1 MAVTP
6 PPLITTDVSDPPNRG
21 QEQSVF
27 SPKMDAFLAA
37 FDPLQTEQNALA
49 EWMEDTANS
58 TEGWAND
65 ADASATAA
73 AGSASDAAAQVV
85 LATAEKVAAQAA
97 AAAAQAAA
105 GLTPDA
111 DFGMVV
117 ATTANTAVKTS
128 AYTAEVGVLQD
139 VNTTGGG
146 FAITP
151 PASPTVGQW
160 FGVRDYNQSRFIAGR
175 PWIDY
180 TSDKII
186 GLSEDCY
193 INVNTVIF
201 EWRGATKGW
210 CV

>member
-1 MAVTP
+1 MA
-6 PPLITTDVSDPPNRG
+6 ITTVLVPPSRA
-21 QEQSVF
+21 
-27 SPKMDAFLAA
+27 DAPATFDDDADQFAIDLAGPWTTEA
-37 FDPLQTEQNALA
+37 NALQTDVNAKQV
-49 EWMEDTANS
+49 TAS
-58 TEGWAND
+58 AAQVTAS
-65 ADASATAA
+65 AAAVSATA
-73 AGSASDAAAQVV
+73 SENAAA
-85 LATAEKVAAQAA
+85 AA

-105 GLTPDA
+105 GLTPDP
-111 DFGMVV
+111 DFGMVI

-151 PASPTVGQW
+151 PSSPTVGQW
-160 FGVRDYNQSRFIAGR
+160 FGVRDYNQNRFNTGY
-175 PWIDY
+175 PWVDY

-186 GLSEDCY
+186 GLSEDCF

-201 EWRGATKGW
+201 EWRGAAKGW

>member
-1 MAVTP
+1 MA
-6 PPLITTDVSDPPNRG
+6 ITALPTAPSRASDPATFSDDADTWVAALATFTTEANALQTDVNAK
-21 QEQSVF
+21 QV
-27 SPKMDAFLAA
+27 LAA
-37 FDPLQTEQNALA
+37 ASAVAADLSADDAANSVIAAELA
-49 EWMEDTANS
+49 ETN
-58 TEGWAND
+58 
-65 ADASATAA
+65 
-73 AGSASDAAAQVV
+73 
-85 LATAEKVAAQAA
+85 AEAA

-105 GLTPDA
+105 GLSPDA
-111 DFGMVV
+111 DFGMVI
-117 ATTANTAVKTS
+117 ATTANTTVKTS

-160 FGVRDYNQSRFIAGR
+160 FGVRDYNQNRFNTGY
-175 PWIDY
+175 PWVDY

-186 GLSEDCY
+186 GLSEDCF

-201 EWRGATKGW
+201 TWRGATKGW

>member
-1 MAVTP
+1 MA
-6 PPLITTDVSDPPNRG
+6 ITALPTAPSRASDPATFSDDADTWVAALATFTTEANALQTDVNAK
-21 QEQSVF
+21 QV
-27 SPKMDAFLAA
+27 LAA
-37 FDPLQTEQNALA
+37 ASAVAADLSADDAANSVIAAELA
-49 EWMEDTANS
+49 ETN
-58 TEGWAND
+58 
-65 ADASATAA
+65 
-73 AGSASDAAAQVV
+73 
-85 LATAEKVAAQAA
+85 AEAA

-105 GLTPDA
+105 GLSPDA
-111 DFGMVV
+111 DFGMVI
-117 ATTANTAVKTS
+117 ATTANTTVKTS

-160 FGVRDYNQSRFIAGR
+160 FGVRDYNQDQFNTGY

-180 TSDKII
+180 ISDKII
-186 GLSEDCY
+186 GLSEDCF
-193 INVNTVIF
+193 IDVNTIIF

>member
-1 MAVTP
+1 MA
-6 PPLITTDVSDPPNRG
+6 ITALPTAPSRSSDPSTFADDADTWVAALATFTTEANALQTDV
-21 QEQSVF
+21 
-27 SPKMDAFLAA
+27 
-37 FDPLQTEQNALA
+37 NAKQVA
-49 EWMEDTANS
+49 SA
-58 TEGWAND
+58 
-65 ADASATAA
+65 ASATASA
-73 AGSASDAAAQVV
+73 ASATTASTSVTAAQ
-85 LATAEKVAAQAA
+85 LAETNAEAA

-105 GLTPDA
+105 GLTPDP
-111 DFGMVV
+111 DFGMVI

-128 AYTAEVGVLQD
+128 AYTAEVGVMQD
-139 VNTTGGG
+139 VNTSGGA

-160 FGVRDYNQSRFIAGR
+160 FGVRDYNQNRFSGAY
-175 PWIDY
+175 PWVDY

-201 EWRGATKGW
+201 EWRGAAKGW

>member
-1 MAVTP
+1 MDTFLSNFQ
-6 PPLITTDVSDPPNRG
+6 PL
-21 QEQSVF
+21 
-27 SPKMDAFLAA
+27 K
-37 FDPLQTEQNALA
+37 TEQNDLA
-49 EWMEDTANS
+49 DWMEDAANAVE
-58 TEGWAND
+58 TDANA
-65 ADASATAA
+65 ADASAVAAALSETAA
-73 AGSASDAAAQVV
+73 E
-85 LATAEKVAAQAA
+85 LAETNAEAA

-105 GLTPDA
+105 GLTPDP
-111 DFGMVV
+111 DFGMVL
-117 ATTANTAVKTS
+117 ATTADTDVKTS
-128 AYTAEVGVLQD
+128 AYTAEVGVMQD
-139 VNTTGGG
+139 VNTSGGA

-160 FGVRDYNQSRFIAGR
+160 FGVRDYNQQGFRAGY

-193 INVNTVIF
+193 VNLNTVIF

>member
-1 MAVTP
+1 MHSTIRGLDLMA
-6 PPLITTDVSDPPNRG
+6 ITALPTAPSRSSDPSTFADDADTWVAALATFTTEANALQTDVNAKQVTTS
-21 QEQSVF
+21 
-27 SPKMDAFLAA
+27 AA
-37 FDPLQTEQNALA
+37 AV
-49 EWMEDTANS
+49 
-58 TEGWAND
+58 
-65 ADASATAA
+65 SATA
-73 AGSASDAAAQVV
+73 S
-85 LATAEKVAAQAA
+85 EVAAELAEVNAEAA

-105 GLTPDA
+105 GLTPDP
-111 DFGMVV
+111 DFGMVF

-139 VNTTGGG
+139 VNTSGGA

-160 FGVRDYNQSRFIAGR
+160 FGVRDYNQSRFSGLY

-201 EWRGATKGW
+201 TWRGAAKGW

>member
-1 MAVTP
+1 MPITP

-21 QEQSVF
+21 QEQAVF
-27 SPKMDAFLAA
+27 SPKMDTFLSN
-37 FDPLQTEQNALA
+37 FQPLKTEQNTLA
-49 EWMEDTANS
+49 EWMEDAANAV
-58 TEGWAND
+58 EVDANA
-65 ADASATAA
+65 ADASAAAAALSETAA
-73 AGSASDAAAQVV
+73 E
-85 LATAEKVAAQAA
+85 LAETNAEAA

-105 GLTPDA
+105 GLTPDP
-111 DFGMVV
+111 DFGMVI

-128 AYTAEVGVLQD
+128 AYTAEVGVMQD
-139 VNTTGGG
+139 VNTSGGA

-160 FGVRDYNQSRFIAGR
+160 FGVRDYNQNRFGGSY

-180 TSDKII
+180 TGDKII

-193 INVNTVIF
+193 INVNKVIF